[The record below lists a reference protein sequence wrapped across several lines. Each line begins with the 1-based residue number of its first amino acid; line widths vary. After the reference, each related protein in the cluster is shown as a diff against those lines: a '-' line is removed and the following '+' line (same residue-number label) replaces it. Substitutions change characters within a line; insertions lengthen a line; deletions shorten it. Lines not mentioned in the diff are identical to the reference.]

1 MSEGL
6 LTTLVHL
13 IQIIPDYLDKLIV
26 AVVDENLASKT
37 PNEEL
42 YIRQLYLDN
51 VVLFGLQSIVMQHL
65 LVFID
70 LSLDHI
76 QRLVAEA
83 HLESVQRIINLST
96 ICQF

>member
-1 MSEGL
+1 MSEEL
-6 LTTLVHL
+6 LTTVVHL

-42 YIRQLYLDN
+42 YIRQLCLDN

-96 ICQF
+96 VCQF